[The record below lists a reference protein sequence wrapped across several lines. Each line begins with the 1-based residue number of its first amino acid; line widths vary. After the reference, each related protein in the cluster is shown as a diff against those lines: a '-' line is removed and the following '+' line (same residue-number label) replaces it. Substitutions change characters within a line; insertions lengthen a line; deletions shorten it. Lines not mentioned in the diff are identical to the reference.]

1 MRILTQ
7 DERQALAATIR
18 EIGFPEVLRL
28 IGSLMG
34 NDIRDD
40 RGSNLRRAA
49 NNVAKQAQQ
58 AIEGGW
64 AEPSDDD

>member
-18 EIGFPEVLRL
+18 EIGFPETLRL

>member
-1 MRILTQ
+1 MRHLTQ

-18 EIGFPEVLRL
+18 EIGFPETLRL
-28 IGSLMG
+28 VGAMMG

-40 RGSNLRRAA
+40 RGSNLRRGA
-49 NNVAKQAQQ
+49 NSLALQAQQ